1 MNEADIEHDEE
12 IEERIEM
19 KIIVDAY
26 GEQERAM
33 GWYYYMADNLT
44 FPFKA
49 KCIKVVSTSP
59 LSVDE
64 VVEVLGMDDAENCE
78 NDMFVKIKWR
88 SKEFCA
94 PIKQLE
100 GINVDDETWQVL
112 NDWSYWIA
120 QGYCF

>member
-78 NDMFVKIKWR
+78 NDM
-88 SKEFCA
+88 
-94 PIKQLE
+94 
-100 GINVDDETWQVL
+100 L
-112 NDWSYWIA
+112 NSTCRQNTDTI
-120 QGYCF
+120 